1 MNDLAVDV
9 SGLHIRKK
17 KNELLKNLTFTIEA
31 GTICGLLGPSGA
43 GKTTLMRTLVGIQI
57 PSDGKVGVLG
67 NKAGARANRSR
78 IGYVTQ
84 AASIYPDLTV
94 AQNLK
99 YFARITKADK
109 GSVDRV
115 LKIVRLTAKK
125 KQLVATLSG
134 GEKTRVSLA
143 VALLADPD
151 LLILDEPTVGL
162 DPLLRRDLWKLFA
175 ALAKKGKTLII
186 SSHVMDEAIH
196 CDQLLL
202 LREGS
207 LLWDDSAQT
216 LLAHTKEKSV
226 EDAFVHLMRGKK

>member
-1 MNDLAVDV
+1 MNNLAVNVGGLYV
-9 SGLHIRKK
+9 SKK
-17 KNELLKNLTFTIEA
+17 KNELLKNITFTIEP

-57 PSDGKVGVLG
+57 PTEGKVEVLG
-67 NKAGARANRSR
+67 NKAGSRKNRAN

-94 AQNLK
+94 GQNLK
-99 YFARITKADK
+99 YFARISKADK
-109 GSVDRV
+109 NSVDRA
-115 LKIVRLTAKK
+115 LKSVHLTNKK

-134 GEKTRVSLA
+134 GERTRVSLA
-143 VALLADPD
+143 IALLADPD

-175 ALAKKGKTLII
+175 GLAKRGKTLII

-196 CDQLLL
+196 CSQLLL
-202 LREGS
+202 LREGNI
-207 LLWDDSAQT
+207 LWDNTTET
-216 LLAHTKEKSV
+216 LLKHTKQNSV
-226 EDAFVHLMRGKK
+226 EDAFVALMKGAK

>member
-1 MNDLAVDV
+1 MNNLAVNVGGLYV
-9 SGLHIRKK
+9 SKK
-17 KNELLKNLTFTIEA
+17 KNELLKNITFTIEP

-57 PSDGKVGVLG
+57 PTEGKVKVLG
-67 NKAGARANRSR
+67 NKAGSRKNRAN

-94 AQNLK
+94 GQNLK
-99 YFARITKADK
+99 YFARISKADK
-109 GSVDRV
+109 NSVDRA
-115 LKIVRLTAKK
+115 LKSVRLTNKK

-134 GEKTRVSLA
+134 GERTRVSLA
-143 VALLADPD
+143 IALLADPD

-175 ALAKKGKTLII
+175 GLAKRGKTLII

-196 CDQLLL
+196 CSQLLL
-202 LREGS
+202 LREGN
-207 LLWDDSAQT
+207 LLWDNTTET
-216 LLAHTKEKSV
+216 LLKHTKQNSV
-226 EDAFVHLMRGKK
+226 EDAFVALMKGAK